1 MLLLCGSSQSRQSI
15 RDGIYSVCISWMP
28 YFMSTLMGE
37 DGIGNIRN
45 GVVRRFQWGK
55 GIKDRLKAFIVI
67 RSDLFFPAI
76 VVYDSQRCVSRSAQT
91 RRIREPC
98 RMAPAHT
105 HSTALIWSAKV
116 TRHLL
121 SICARNFLL
130 TISRVLMV
138 WRHQSTPFIWFVVL
152 FIGETIVLCVFNVFW
167 VVSTHFVQ
175 VEGVWSRIPCHQ
187 RYILIQWACVEV
199 MLGIRQDLHT
209 KQTMCYTEK
218 TN

>member
-91 RRIREPC
+91 RRIRETLPHGTC
-98 RMAPAHT
+98 T
-105 HSTALIWSAKV
+105 HSQHCAHLKCKGNTSPALY
-116 TRHLL
+116 T
-121 SICARNFLL
+121 CARNFLL
-130 TISRVLMV
+130 TILRVLMV
-138 WRHQSTPFIWFVVL
+138 WRHQSTPFNWF
-152 FIGETIVLCVFNVFW
+152 FCC
-167 VVSTHFVQ
+167 S
-175 VEGVWSRIPCHQ
+175 
-187 RYILIQWACVEV
+187 
-199 MLGIRQDLHT
+199 
-209 KQTMCYTEK
+209 
-218 TN
+218 

>member
-91 RRIREPC
+91 RRIRETLPHGAC
-98 RMAPAHT
+98 T
-105 HSTALIWSAKV
+105 HSQHCAHLKCKGNTSPALYMCKEFLELWLHRFEDVKA
-116 TRHLL
+116 HL
-121 SICARNFLL
+121 SFDFLL
-130 TISRVLMV
+130 
-138 WRHQSTPFIWFVVL
+138 L
-152 FIGETIVLCVFNVFW
+152 FIGEAIVLCVFNVFL
-167 VVSTHFVQ
+167 S
-175 VEGVWSRIPCHQ
+175 S
-187 RYILIQWACVEV
+187 
-199 MLGIRQDLHT
+199 
-209 KQTMCYTEK
+209 
-218 TN
+218 